1 MVGAGALGCE
11 FLKNFAL
18 MGIATGA
25 AGLVTLT
32 DDDSIEKSNLS
43 RQFLFRNS
51 DVGKSKSDAA
61 ATAAKKMNGAI
72 KLKPMQDRVSP
83 NTENVFND
91 EFWKGLSLVCNALD
105 NIQAR
110 LYVDRRCV
118 FFNKALLESGTL
130 GTKCNTQVVIP
141 NLTENYGASR
151 DPEEK
156 MTPDCVPED
165 HEILTNRGFMDLDTY
180 LANRDDESLLVA
192 SFDVATQALVFERP
206 LGAVVKERAVHRM
219 VEFTSSKEARH
230 TWADT
235 AGEYGRVLSESPKR
249 AADERSNGV
258 SVLVTRGHEMYV
270 QHGDWS
276 IRDGRKQQ
284 SAVPYEKVKAS
295 TLVDSDAD
303 TFNAVR
309 QMAVAPAGVAQ
320 PAAPLPFAA
329 QLRLDT
335 PARAERFLEL
345 YGFWLGHGSAQSGR
359 IESVRFAQVKPDD
372 LAFLRESFVL
382 LGVNYSEDKPNSK
395 GEVAMYVRDVAW
407 VQLFAAE
414 HGQDSPKCFAA
425 WVWSLDTASVRVV
438 LRGLRRADGSR
449 AADEKAIYTSSARFR
464 DEIVR
469 VCLMAGYTARFRC
482 HNRAGQINGNGKP
495 AVATWRV
502 VFAEPDSISGKT
514 ECFPTLFKE
523 RGELAACKFEGRVW
537 CFTMPS
543 GFVWVRRA
551 HKNAAGVVTK
561 ASRPL
566 LLGNCTLHNFPHN
579 IQHCLSYSRSEFIG
593 QFTDRPSQAA
603 DWADAASPEAFLATL
618 RAAGGANGEIAQ
630 TVEGLKGFV
639 GALPS
644 TFAECVAWARL
655 LFDEYF
661 VRKVRQLTHLY
672 PADATTKSGLP
683 FWSPPK
689 RFPVAEE
696 FNADDELHL
705 LFIQSAAALRAVTS
719 GINVPDAERRNLAH
733 VKELVSK
740 VVLAPWAPSDN
751 IKIKLDEKNGGEPDN
766 AAAAAAPD
774 STDEAQ
780 LLAALRALPSGAAL
794 AARTFQ
800 AQEFEKDDATN
811 FHMDFIHAGANLRAR
826 NYKIKGVDA
835 LQSKLIAGRIIP
847 AIATT
852 TASATGL
859 VCLELYKQVQAK
871 KLEAFRNAFVNLALP
886 VFQLIEPMPPAKIK
900 SRTERRRPDPINH
913 PDYVEEEEVVAYPD
927 PHTVWDHLV
936 VDEGDI
942 TVQEFIDFFAKKHSW
957 TVNSIALPVIVDKKE
972 TAAMVY
978 NSFTA
983 STKARLPQKFSAVYE
998 KMSKVPL
1005 GDRKYF
1011 IPSVLLEDDDGKT
1024 IETPEIIFVFR
1035 K

>member
-1 MVGAGALGCE
+1 
-11 FLKNFAL
+11 
-18 MGIATGA
+18 
-25 AGLVTLT
+25 
-32 DDDSIEKSNLS
+32 
-43 RQFLFRNS
+43 
-51 DVGKSKSDAA
+51 
-61 ATAAKKMNGAI
+61 
-72 KLKPMQDRVSP
+72 
-83 NTENVFND
+83 
-91 EFWKGLSLVCNALD
+91 
-105 NIQAR
+105 
-110 LYVDRRCV
+110 
-118 FFNKALLESGTL
+118 
-130 GTKCNTQVVIP
+130 
-141 NLTENYGASR
+141 
-151 DPEEK
+151 
-156 MTPDCVPED
+156 
-165 HEILTNRGFMDLDTY
+165 
-180 LANRDDESLLVA
+180 
-192 SFDVATQALVFERP
+192 
-206 LGAVVKERAVHRM
+206 
-219 VEFTSSKEARH
+219 
-230 TWADT
+230 
-235 AGEYGRVLSESPKR
+235 
-249 AADERSNGV
+249 
-258 SVLVTRGHEMYV
+258 
-270 QHGDWS
+270 
-276 IRDGRKQQ
+276 
-284 SAVPYEKVKAS
+284 
-295 TLVDSDAD
+295 
-303 TFNAVR
+303 
-309 QMAVAPAGVAQ
+309 
-320 PAAPLPFAA
+320 
-329 QLRLDT
+329 
-335 PARAERFLEL
+335 
-345 YGFWLGHGSAQSGR
+345 
-359 IESVRFAQVKPDD
+359 
-372 LAFLRESFVL
+372 
-382 LGVNYSEDKPNSK
+382 
-395 GEVAMYVRDVAW
+395 
-407 VQLFAAE
+407 
-414 HGQDSPKCFAA
+414 
-425 WVWSLDTASVRVV
+425 
-438 LRGLRRADGSR
+438 
-449 AADEKAIYTSSARFR
+449 
-464 DEIVR
+464 
-469 VCLMAGYTARFRC
+469 
-482 HNRAGQINGNGKP
+482 
-495 AVATWRV
+495 
-502 VFAEPDSISGKT
+502 
-514 ECFPTLFKE
+514 
-523 RGELAACKFEGRVW
+523 
-537 CFTMPS
+537 
-543 GFVWVRRA
+543 
-551 HKNAAGVVTK
+551 
-561 ASRPL
+561 
-566 LLGNCTLHNFPHN
+566 LHNFPHN

-603 DWADAASPEAFLATL
+603 DWAGAASPEAFLATL

-751 IKIKLDEKNGGEPDN
+751 IKIKLDEKNGGEPEN
-766 AAAAAAPD
+766 AAGAAAAPD

-780 LLAALRALPSGAAL
+780 LLAALRALPNGAAL
-794 AARTFQ
+794 ATRTFQ
-800 AQEFEKDDATN
+800 PQEFEKDDATN